1 MESSDLYDRHRAVLP
16 PWVPLF
22 YDDPLEI
29 ASGTGRT
36 LRGTD
41 GKEYL
46 DFYAG
51 VAVNTLGYDVPEIHE
66 AVKRKMRTGVVHS
79 STFYLIREQVEL
91 AERIAAASG
100 IDDPV
105 VFFTTSGSE
114 AVETAL
120 LLATHH
126 RQSQQVIALRYA
138 YHGRSF
144 GALSVTGDRAWQAQ
158 GLSPL
163 RVAYARGGDKRNGG
177 MNTLDDTAYVHAC
190 AQDLR
195 EIIATGT
202 PERTAA
208 MIVEPVQ
215 GVAGA
220 VPLAPGQL
228 RAYADVL
235 RQHEILLIA
244 DEVQTGWGRTGRYW
258 GHQWHEVT
266 PDLLV
271 FAKGVGSGFPLGGV
285 VGRREVM
292 TSLPGASV
300 STFGGNPLACAV
312 ALATLDYVDRY
323 DLPAHALA
331 MGELLRETLDA
342 HMKDPGVAPLRG
354 TGLLM
359 ALEFADELSGEPDVP
374 RAVRVQE
381 RCRRQ
386 GLLVGLGG
394 AFKNCLRI
402 MPPLTVT
409 APEVRQAADILA
421 AAVADDAADR
431 QGPLAPP
438 AHSLD

>member
-1 MESSDLYDRHRAVLP
+1 MEISDLMDRHRAVLP

-22 YDDPLEI
+22 YDEPLEI
-29 ASGTGRT
+29 ESGSGRMV
-36 LRGTD
+36 RGAD
-41 GKEYL
+41 GRDYL

-51 VAVNTLGYDVPEIHE
+51 VAVNTLGYDVPEIRE
-66 AVKRKMRTGVVHS
+66 AVERKMRTGIVHS
-79 STFYLIREQVEL
+79 STFYLVREQIDL

-105 VFFTTSGSE
+105 VFFTTSGSD

-120 LLATHH
+120 LLATQY
-126 RQSQQVIALRYA
+126 RRSQQVIALRYA

-158 GLSPL
+158 GFTPL
-163 RVAYARGGDKRNGG
+163 RVAYARSGDKRNGG
-177 MNTLDDTAYVHAC
+177 LAGLDDAAYAEAC
-190 AQDLR
+190 AEDLR

-208 MIVEPVQ
+208 MLVEPVQ

-220 VPLAPGQL
+220 VPLVPGQL

-235 RQHEILLIA
+235 EQHDILLIA

-258 GHQWHEVT
+258 GYQWHDVT

-300 STFGGNPLACAV
+300 STFGGNPLACAA
-312 ALATLDYVDRY
+312 ALATLDYVDAH
-323 DLPAHALA
+323 DLPAHALT
-331 MGELLRETLDA
+331 MGRLLRETLDTKL
-342 HMKDPGVAPLRG
+342 KDPGVGHVRG

-359 ALEFADELSGEPDVP
+359 AVEFVDPLSREPDVS
-374 RAVRVQE
+374 RALRVQE
-381 RCRRQ
+381 RCRHR

-409 APEVRQAADILA
+409 AAEVRQAAGIIA
-421 AAVADDAADR
+421 AAVDDVP
-431 QGPLAPP
+431 GGEGAPALP
-438 AHSLD
+438 TSSLN